1 MLDPHFLVSRRPQD
15 LFAYPSFTYR
25 INLHSYRARRDT
37 IAGVVTRNVNSL
49 EDCEEINRIYV
60 RCGMVPAPVDVL
72 WENQQKARVV
82 TVLVAESVE
91 TGQIVGTVT
100 GVDHERLFRSEER
113 SVGKECVSTCRSRWS
128 PNH

>member
-1 MLDPHFLVSRRPQD
+1 MRISDWSSDVCSSD
-15 LFAYPSFTYR
+15 L
-25 INLHSYRARRDT
+25 T

-91 TGQIVGTVT
+91 TGQIVGTVP
-100 GVDHERLFRSEER
+100 GVDHERLFADPEGGPRLRCLAADHASHLHHLAEALAR
-113 SVGKECVSTCRSRWS
+113 PLIARFPT
-128 PNH
+128 P

>member
-1 MLDPHFLVSRRPQD
+1 MIRRPPRSTRTAT
-15 LFAYPSFTYR
+15 LFPSTTLFR
-25 INLHSYRARRDT
+25 S
-37 IAGVVTRNVNSL
+37 
-49 EDCEEINRIYV
+49 EINRIYV